1 MLNQLTLPPY
11 SLLIATCGCLGIFI
25 VPSISAQEI
34 SAQTVSLSQEQT
46 QSLDKA
52 MAAYQ
57 SGEYDRAIAIT
68 DTLLKSTPKQGKALH
83 IRASS
88 RVELGIQTG
97 NAAMIRD
104 GVADARESIGA
115 TQSKQPGYYL
125 PYLFGM
131 TNLSM
136 IEDQT
141 KHAQDSINVST
152 QILDRLKMSDE
163 DRANILYQRGLANLQ
178 INDTIDLGVSDFKAA
193 LNLVPKHIPSLT
205 AMADTYAMSGKND
218 EALVA
223 FNKFVE
229 AHPEMPIAYNNRGM
243 FYKQLDK
250 KEEAL
255 TDFAKAIQLE
265 PKFFVA
271 HINHGYMLME
281 LDRAV
286 EAEKDFTMAL
296 SLQADNPS
304 VLALRANAKLRQGKA
319 DSAIADYKKAIEIF
333 PKNPMTHADLGFAYF
348 FLKKYDEAF
357 TQFDQAININGKM
370 RFLNPWTYA
379 SMILSGQGQEANNRF
394 AGTVAKPDEERDWID
409 LLTLYLM
416 GKIDEGTMLGKVNP
430 EDAKAAIAQK
440 CEAYFFIGLRTSA
453 GGDAQAAKPYFR
465 KCLETKASYLS
476 AYRSAQFELQQ
487 FQR

>member
-1 MLNQLTLPPY
+1 MLSQLTLSP
-11 SLLIATCGCLGIFI
+11 SGLLVAICGCLGICV

-46 QSLDKA
+46 QSLDQA

-57 SGEYDRAIAIT
+57 SGEYDRAI
-68 DTLLKSTPKQGKALH
+68 TLADAVLKTNPKQGRALH

-136 IEDQT
+136 IEDQP
-141 KHAQDSINVST
+141 KHAQDSINVAT
-152 QILDRLKMSDE
+152 QILERLKMSDE

-178 INDTIDLGVSDFKAA
+178 ISDTIDQGISDFKAA
-193 LNLVPKHIPSLT
+193 LNLEPKHIPSLT
-205 AMADTYAMSGKND
+205 AMADTYAMAGKTD
-218 EALVA
+218 EALAA

-229 AHPEMPIAYNNRGM
+229 VFPEMPVAYNNRGM
-243 FYKQLDK
+243 FYKQLDR

-255 TDFAKAIQLE
+255 SDFAKAIQLE

-281 LDRAV
+281 LGKPA
-286 EAEKDFTMAL
+286 EAERDFTTAL
-296 SLQADNPS
+296 TLQPENPS
-304 VLALRANAKLRQGKA
+304 VLSLRANAKLRQGKSE
-319 DSAIADYKKAIEIF
+319 SAIADYKKAIEIF

-348 FLKKYDEAF
+348 YIKKYAEAF
-357 TQFDQAININGKM
+357 AEFDQAININSKM
-370 RFLNPWTYA
+370 RFLDPWTYA
-379 SMILSGQGQEANNRF
+379 SMILAGQGQEANSRF
-394 AGTVAKPDEERDWID
+394 AGTVAKPVEQRDWID
-409 LLTLYLM
+409 LVTLYLM
-416 GKIDEGTMLGKVNP
+416 GKINDKTLLSKVNP
-430 EDAKAAIAQK
+430 DDEKAAIAQK
-440 CEAYFFIGLRTSA
+440 CEAYYFIGLRTSA
-453 GGDAQAAKPYFR
+453 GGDTEAARSYFR

-476 AYRSAQFELQQ
+476 AYRAAQFELQQ

>member
-1 MLNQLTLPPY
+1 MLDQLTLHPIN
-11 SLLIATCGCLGIFI
+11 LLLATCGCLGIFV

-34 SAQTVSLSQEQT
+34 SAQTVSLSQEQSQT
-46 QSLDKA
+46 LDQA
-52 MAAYQ
+52 MSAYQ
-57 SGEYDRAIAIT
+57 SSQYDRAIALA
-68 DTLLKSTPKQGKALH
+68 DQVLKTNPKQGKALH

-115 TQSKQPGYYL
+115 TKSKQPGYYL

-141 KHAQDSINVST
+141 KHAQDSINVAT
-152 QILDRLKMSDE
+152 QIIDRLEMSDE

-178 INDTIDLGVSDFKAA
+178 LNDTIDLGIRDFKAA
-193 LNLVPKHIPSLT
+193 LNLSPKHIPSLT
-205 AMADTYAMSGKND
+205 AMADTYAMSGNND
-218 EALVA
+218 EALAA

-229 AHPEMPIAYNNRGM
+229 SHPEMPVAYNNRGM
-243 FYKQLDK
+243 FFKQLDR
-250 KEEAL
+250 KEDAL
-255 TDFAKAIQLE
+255 ADFAKATQLE

-281 LDRAV
+281 LGRAA
-286 EAEKDFTMAL
+286 EAEKDFTTAL
-296 SLQADNPS
+296 LLQADNPS
-304 VLALRANAKLRQGKA
+304 VLALRANARLRQGNA
-319 DSAIADYKKAIEIF
+319 QAGIEDYKKAIEIF

-348 FLKKYDEAF
+348 FLKKYPEAF
-357 TQFDQAININGKM
+357 TEFDQAININSKM
-370 RFLNPWTYA
+370 RFLDPWTYA
-379 SMILSGQGQEANNRF
+379 SMILSGQAEQANKRF
-394 AGTVAKPDEERDWID
+394 AGTVAKPVEERDWID

-416 GKIDEGTMLGKVNP
+416 GKIDESTMLGKVNP
-430 EDAKAAIAQK
+430 EDAKAATAQK
-440 CEAYFFIGLRTSA
+440 CEGYYFIGLRTSA
-453 GGDAQAAKPYFR
+453 GGDAQAAKAYFI

-476 AYRSAQFELQQ
+476 AYRSAQFELQK
-487 FQR
+487 FE